1 MLTATDSGP
10 VKFYPASDQLLVS
23 LRVCVCEWV
32 CVDLNSHEY
41 CAIAPGT
48 FSSKVLALETPSV
61 LLTVM
66 RSGHAELYSFP
77 VSWRD
82 ELLDIFF

>member
-1 MLTATDSGP
+1 MLTAKCTDSGP

-23 LRVCVCEWV
+23 LCVCMCV

-48 FSSKVLALETPSV
+48 FSGKVLALETPSV

-66 RSGHAELYSFP
+66 RSGHAELCSFP
-77 VSWRD
+77 VS
-82 ELLDIFF
+82 